1 VTSSRA
7 MPSLIMLAAVAFSS
21 VFTPIL
27 GGSLQPFFGQFMKL
41 AKEEQGL
48 IKQQNLILEKILQA
62 QDMMAQGQ
70 SGDSIIYETST
81 LKSEHGDIEPDYAT
95 ATLRPEHGGDYMSH
109 DFPNYGKQKGRGYQK
124 ADEEL
129 LEESDNGIPRE
140 WVDKYRARKGD
151 GNSLYLTIPRNHPD
165 GDAHYFNGDEL
176 MAAAKESRRH
186 NRIVNGNNKKRGR
199 GKGRRGN
206 RMDEIELILNDDGS
220 YSYIDDD
227 DDDNYNDPDD
237 DDDDNYIVPDD
248 DDDDYYNDHDPDDQ
262 DHQYDTIES
271 TEQESRRHNRIVNG
285 NNKKRGRG
293 KGRRGNR
300 MDDSENVN
308 EYQMGDGGPW
318 GRNRMQAGES
328 YSDDALPREWMDK
341 YNARQGDGNSL
352 YMTIPRDGN
361 AHYFNVKDLK
371 DAARGK

>member
-1 VTSSRA
+1 VTSFRA

-27 GGSLQPFFGQFMKL
+27 GGSLQPFFGQFMEL
-41 AKEEQGL
+41 AKQEQEL

-62 QDMMAQGQ
+62 QDMMAQESGKPNRLVNANKQRGKGKKGKGNRMKGQ
-70 SGDSIIYETST
+70 SEDSIDFEA
-81 LKSEHGDIEPDYAT
+81 EYAT
-95 ATLRPEHGGDYMSH
+95 AILRPEHVDTEPQYVTAILRPEHGWDYMSH
-109 DFPNYGKQKGRGYQK
+109 DFPIYGKQNGRGYQK
-124 ADEEL
+124 ADDEL

-176 MAAAKESRRH
+176 MAAAKGSGRQK
-186 NRIVNGNNKKRGR
+186 RIVAGNKKRAK
-199 GKGRRGN
+199 GKKGKGN
-206 RMDEIELILNDDGS
+206 RMNDPG
-220 YSYIDDD
+220 DDD
-227 DDDNYNDPDD
+227 SLYDTYPDN
-237 DDDDNYIVPDD
+237 
-248 DDDDYYNDHDPDDQ
+248 PDDQ
-262 DHQYDTIES
+262 YDIYTITS
-271 TEQESRRHNRIVNG
+271 AEQLAASNDRTAKH
-285 NNKKRGRG
+285 KKW
-293 KGRRGNR
+293 KGNR
-300 MDDSENVN
+300 MN
-308 EYQMGDGGPW
+308 MGDGGPW
-318 GRNRMQAGES
+318 GRNRMQARES

-361 AHYFNVKDLK
+361 AHYFNVQELK